1 MPTVPGATQYL
12 RREFIR
18 TLTSIAIGCFVVG
31 HVGLAFAQNH
41 RTNGVWQQYL
51 QWLPSAPP
59 TDGVGPIHA
68 QYRTRLVAAGVS
80 EAEADKQ
87 LAVIRKMLRSTPRSP
102 AHRVQQY
109 LLEPECF
116 RIQHGPKRPSRVRSK
131 GPQAWP
137 CARCGHGAGPER
149 GFLSCRGLGCDGVR
163 HLRYGDWK
171 SPTRTPRALASK
183 VNTVLKS
190 REEFDFGVAQ
200 WDLIV
205 ITYETIPLETP
216 SYVERLRNSLRAG
229 GLIVV
234 ETTASDAGQP
244 LTRSVDVDPARLLR
258 AFDGFRILRFEDG
271 VAMPDWG
278 KEKPASFGSSRKR
291 NPETCA
297 NLDGE

>member
-1 MPTVPGATQYL
+1 MLTVPGTTQYL

-18 TLTSIAIGCFVVG
+18 TPISIAIGCFVVG
-31 HVGLAFAQNH
+31 HVGLAFAQSSDEQ
-41 RTNGVWQQYL
+41 VWQQYL
-51 QWLPSAPP
+51 QWLPSLPP
-59 TDGVGPIHA
+59 TDSVALIYA

-87 LAVIRKMLRSTPRSP
+87 LAVIRKMSRSRPEARRIMFNNIYSNEPGFNTKPN
-102 AHRVQQY
+102 A
-109 LLEPECF
+109 LLVSAVSGRKP
-116 RIQHGPKRPSRVRSK
+116 G
-131 GPQAWP
+131 
-137 CARCGHGAGPER
+137 
-149 GFLSCRGLGCDGVR
+149 
-163 HLRYGDWK
+163 
-171 SPTRTPRALASK
+171 RALDVGMGQGRNAVFLAVEGWNATGFDISDVGLEVVKKNAARIGVK

-216 SYVERLRNSLRAG
+216 TYIERLRESLRAG

-244 LTRSVDVDPARLLR
+244 LTRSVDVDPRRLLR
-258 AFDGFRILRFEDG
+258 SFDGFRILHFEDT

-278 KEKPASFGSSRKR
+278 KEKTRLVRFVAEKKP
-291 NPETCA
+291 
-297 NLDGE
+297 

>member
-1 MPTVPGATQYL
+1 MFNNIYSNPNASGFSTGPNALLVSAVKGRKPGRAL
-12 RREFIR
+12 D
-18 TLTSIAIGCFVVG
+18 VG
-31 HVGLAFAQNH
+31 MGQGRNAVF
-41 RTNGVWQQYL
+41 
-51 QWLPSAPP
+51 
-59 TDGVGPIHA
+59 
-68 QYRTRLVAAGVS
+68 
-80 EAEADKQ
+80 
-87 LAVIRKMLRSTPRSP
+87 LAVEGWDAT
-102 AHRVQQY
+102 
-109 LLEPECF
+109 
-116 RIQHGPKRPSRVRSK
+116 
-131 GPQAWP
+131 
-137 CARCGHGAGPER
+137 
-149 GFLSCRGLGCDGVR
+149 GFDISDRGLEVANKNAARVGV
-163 HLRYGDWK
+163 
-171 SPTRTPRALASK
+171 K

-278 KEKPASFGSSRKR
+278 KEKTRLVRFDAEKKP
-291 NPETCA
+291 
-297 NLDGE
+297 